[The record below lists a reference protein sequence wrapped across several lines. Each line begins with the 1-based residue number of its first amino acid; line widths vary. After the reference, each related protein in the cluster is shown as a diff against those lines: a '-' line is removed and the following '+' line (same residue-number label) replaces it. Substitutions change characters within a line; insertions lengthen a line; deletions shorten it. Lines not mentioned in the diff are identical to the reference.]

1 MFFYRNVDIVILR
14 CDNEMCQKGC
24 NAIFN
29 KVVTYFKRFYL
40 FLIYNIHIFQ

>member
-14 CDNEMCQKGC
+14 CDNEMCQNGC

-29 KVVTYFKRFYL
+29 KVVKYF
-40 FLIYNIHIFQ
+40 